1 LSWDRFSETRFGDFK
16 LPAGSG
22 RPAGIS
28 KALSLDLRSRVL
40 AAIFGGLSSRQAAER
55 FGVSASSAIRWR
67 ARQREQGD
75 ARPKAA
81 LIGSLVDE
89 TPDITLDEFRAALAD
104 RAFFGRLRHVVARLF
119 NAKRSRAKK
128 TAHAAEQ
135 AWPDILTASGVV
147 RGPVRS
153 RPRLP
158 PALRRDLSL
167 DQHGPAPR
175 SRAIASPGAK
185 GSHRRD
191 RRAYQDVLSERDREL
206 IEHVCAREMTEFGYK
221 W

>member
-75 ARPKAA
+75 ARPKALGGEHRSGRMEAHAA

-104 RAFFGRLRHVVARLF
+104 RAFFGRLRHVVARLSQRH
-119 NAKRSRAKK
+119 KITREK
-128 TAHAAEQ
+128 
-135 AWPDILTASGVV
+135 D
-147 RGPVRS
+147 
-153 RPRLP
+153 
-158 PALRRDLSL
+158 
-167 DQHGPAPR
+167 
-175 SRAIASPGAK
+175 GAC
-185 GSHRRD
+185 
-191 RRAYQDVLSERDREL
+191 RRAGR
-206 IEHVCAREMTEFGYK
+206 A
-221 W
+221 